1 MPTIL
6 RITGLTLPNN
16 RIHSNRKKR
25 RSCLARNRLPPH
37 IKGKIFDTIHFVSET
52 INPQEPPTH
61 TLAPWLSVG
70 LWICNSA
77 NTT

>member
-25 RSCLARNRLPPH
+25 RSFLALLFQAGDAKR
-37 IKGKIFDTIHFVSET
+37 
-52 INPQEPPTH
+52 
-61 TLAPWLSVG
+61 
-70 LWICNSA
+70 
-77 NTT
+77 